1 MKLLTKAIRNK
12 LPALRSTDN
21 SKGQA
26 IVWLK
31 LFDPCGS
38 WTWYAWEGED
48 VKDDHGNIVDYQC
61 FGLVCGFEKELG
73 YFSLVEIASVKG
85 PLGLGIE
92 RDMYWTPITVAEL
105 LRKEGLGSLADAI
118 ESRDDDDR

>member
-1 MKLLTKAIRNK
+1 MKILTKEIRSK
-12 LPALRSTDN
+12 LPSLGSTDN

-26 IVWLK
+26 KVWLK

-38 WTWYAWEGED
+38 WTWYAWEGDDIE
-48 VKDDHGNIVDYQC
+48 DDHGNAVDYHC
-61 FGLVCGFEKELG
+61 FGLVCGFVKELG

-92 RDMYWTPITVAEL
+92 RDIYWTPITVAEL
-105 LRKEGLGSLADAI
+105 LRKEGLVSLADTI
-118 ESRDDDDR
+118 EAEG

>member
-1 MKLLTKAIRNK
+1 MKLLTKDIRNK
-12 LPALRSTDN
+12 LPALRTTEK

-26 IVWLK
+26 KVWLK

-48 VKDDHGNIVDYQC
+48 ILDDEGNVVDYHF
-61 FGLVCGFEKELG
+61 FGLVDGFEKELG
-73 YFSLVEIASVKG
+73 YFSLAEIESVKG

-92 RDMYWTPITVAEL
+92 RDMYWTPITVVEL
-105 LRKEGLGSLADAI
+105 LRKEGLNSLAAAI
-118 ESRDDDDR
+118 ES

>member
-1 MKLLTKAIRNK
+1 MMLLTKAIREK
-12 LPALRSTDN
+12 LPRLRSTDK

-26 IVWLK
+26 TVWLK

-38 WTWYAWEGED
+38 WTWYAWEGENVLD
-48 VKDDHGNIVDYQC
+48 EEGNVVDYHL
-61 FGLVCGFEKELG
+61 FGLVDGFEKEMG
-73 YFSLVEIASVKG
+73 YFSLSEIESVKG
-85 PLGLGIE
+85 PLGIGIE

-118 ESRDDDDR
+118 ERGE